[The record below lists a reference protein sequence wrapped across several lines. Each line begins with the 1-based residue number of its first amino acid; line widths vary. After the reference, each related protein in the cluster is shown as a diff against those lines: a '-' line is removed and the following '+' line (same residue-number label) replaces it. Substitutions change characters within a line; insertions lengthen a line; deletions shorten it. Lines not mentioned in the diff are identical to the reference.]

1 VYARNDVYLEVT
13 GWKSF
18 EPWLGNIESMDL
30 QTMWHCAEEIPP
42 AWYGES
48 CELERLVE
56 TLGRRRVKVAAL
68 ISQFRNSSR
77 EPFPKW
83 RDVVQ

>member
-1 VYARNDVYLEVT
+1 
-13 GWKSF
+13 
-18 EPWLGNIESMDL
+18 
-30 QTMWHCAEEIPP
+30 MWRCAEEIPT

-56 TLGRRRVKVAAL
+56 ALARRRSRVSEL
-68 ISQFRNSSR
+68 ILEFKNSSR

-83 RDVVQ
+83 RDVVN